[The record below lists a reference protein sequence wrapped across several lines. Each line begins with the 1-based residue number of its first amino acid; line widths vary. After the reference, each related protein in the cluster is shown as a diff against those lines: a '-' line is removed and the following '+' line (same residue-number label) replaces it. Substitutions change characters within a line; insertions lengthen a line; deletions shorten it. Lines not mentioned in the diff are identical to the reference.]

1 MLMYAVY
8 ANKQNIS
15 RHFVSERQSRA
26 VKHIIL
32 RKLFFKNKSSFD
44 SKSQDLGR
52 LWCADCSS
60 ANAMLIS
67 GNIRIW
73 RKSHL

>member
-8 ANKQNIS
+8 ANKQNIPH
-15 RHFVSERQSRA
+15 HFVSERQSRA

-44 SKSQDLGR
+44 SKSQDRGKKLQ
-52 LWCADCSS
+52 
-60 ANAMLIS
+60 
-67 GNIRIW
+67 
-73 RKSHL
+73 KFK

>member
-44 SKSQDLGR
+44 SKSQR